1 MTRKGARKAGRV
13 TVVRALEEAR
23 YGPQGL
29 LNLRDSM
36 PSEVEATTRAESW
49 LRERQMLGVAETL
62 IITGR
67 GQGSPG
73 GIGVVREGV
82 RKLLN
87 SLRRRG
93 VIEGFSENGPGSFLV
108 RVAPIRSLFEA
119 PARRGERKVARA
131 GTAAVPDGTGLAGL
145 GPELSRDLRRLAEQ
159 SLISL
164 GVARHKKFVD
174 GEMLRQFTLLA
185 TSLPVGAQ
193 REQLLADAIQR
204 ALSEYEGG

>member
-1 MTRKGARKAGRV
+1 MTRKGPRKAARV

-36 PSEVEATTRAESW
+36 PGEVEATTRAESW
-49 LRERQMLGVAETL
+49 LRERQMLGVAEAL

-73 GIGVVREGV
+73 GVGVVREGV
-82 RKLLN
+82 RKLLG

-108 RVAPIRSLFEA
+108 RVAPIRSLFDA
-119 PARRGERKVARA
+119 PARRGERKTARGGA
-131 GTAAVPDGTGLAGL
+131 AAASDETALAGF
-145 GPELSRDLRRLAEQ
+145 GPELLRDLRRLAEQ
-159 SLISL
+159 SLLSL
-164 GVARHKKFVD
+164 GVAHHEKFVD
-174 GEMLRQFTLLA
+174 GEMRRQFTLLA
-185 TSLPVGAQ
+185 ASLPDGAQ
-193 REQLLADAIQR
+193 REQQLADAIQR